1 MHDCAGSV
9 YARPRELEKYVTTQ
23 ALRAPIGLLF
33 KPLEKLKAYAAAS
46 RIAAGGRRPYLSLLA
61 ELAKLRL
68 GKGRL
73 SFDEYVGLNLFDDTI
88 YRTVD
93 KSAFV
98 GLRATQ
104 KIWLQAN
111 YRVDLFG
118 LVNNKLACDMLF
130 ATHGFPILPTV
141 AMFHEDVGIASPFL
155 LRTSD
160 ELRAFMRSSKHY
172 PMFGKPVCGTQS
184 IGSASLDRYDGEI
197 DRLVTTTGHSFSVD
211 TFVSFVKAHSASG
224 YVFQKRI
231 SPHSAVRE
239 ICGDRLATVRFLTI
253 VTKGE
258 ARVLRACWKIPAGVN
273 AADNFWRPGNLLA
286 QLDRESGRVV
296 RVMRANGQKYEE
308 VTHHPDSGIRLQGL
322 SVPNWQELL
331 LFAIEG
337 AKMFADT
344 PLIGWDIA
352 PVDGGAIMVEANVT
366 PDMKLHQL
374 ADRRGMLDGDFKAFL
389 AEKTKHAADASRNAR
404 HMLG

>member
-1 MHDCAGSV
+1 M
-9 YARPRELEKYVTTQ
+9 TTQ
-23 ALRAPIGLLF
+23 ALPGPIGSLL
-33 KPLEKLKAYAAAS
+33 KPFETSKWHSAAS
-46 RIAAGGRRPYLSLLA
+46 SIAADGRRSYFGLLT
-61 ELAKLRL
+61 EIAKLRL
-68 GKGRL
+68 GPGRM
-73 SFDEYVGLNLFDDTI
+73 SFDEYVGLNLFDDSL
-88 YRTVD
+88 YRAVD

-118 LVNNKLACDMLF
+118 LVNNKLASDMVF

-141 AMFHEDVGIASPFL
+141 ALFHEDIGIPSPFL
-155 LRTSD
+155 LRNSE
-160 ELRAFMRSSKHY
+160 ELRAFMLSSEHY

-184 IGSASLDRYDGEI
+184 IGSASLERYDAAI
-197 DRLVTTTGHSFSVD
+197 DRLITTTGHSFSLD
-211 TFVSFVKAHSASG
+211 TFVSFVRTHSASG
-224 YVFQKRI
+224 YVFQKRV
-231 SPHSAVRE
+231 SPHSAIRE

-253 VTKGE
+253 VTKGKP
-258 ARVLRACWKIPAGVN
+258 RILRACWKIPAGVN

-286 QLDRESGRVV
+286 QLDCESGRVM

-308 VTHHPDSGIRLQGL
+308 VTHHPDSGISLQGI
-322 SVPNWQELL
+322 SVPNWQELT

-337 AKMFADT
+337 AKMFADI

-374 ADRRGMLDGDFKAFL
+374 ADRRGMLDDDFKEFL
-389 AEKTKHAADASRNAR
+389 VERKKHAADAARNAR
-404 HMLG
+404 HILG